1 MNTPEMTGSLMFFTI
16 GIVLIVAIAAYLY
29 FLRKPKN
36 RQSLPDE
43 HPIGETWK
51 ANNEKADQNR

>member
-16 GIVLIVAIAAYLY
+16 GAVLVIAIAAYLF

-36 RQSLPDE
+36 RHPLPEDK
-43 HPIGETWK
+43 PIGDTWK
-51 ANNEKADQNR
+51 ANNEKSDRIP